1 MAMAV
6 GISALMK
13 GDGVLRTQNLQRNKT
28 LPLVLKPWRLTDA
41 MLKIVCGM
49 FSVVMQMTHV
59 TYQAL
64 LKPQLSGRRDIG
76 WGWGWGCYHVIA
88 GAGCPGQEAGNPPP
102 LPASPK
108 LSSVKVFLKN
118 IQPLV
123 GVLITWNLHFK
134 FPLYSEKTF
143 SFHHQGLKWEWMTGH
158 SGSLTGSGTFIFMG
172 GLETSY
178 FPFTLVLTL
187 LPVFRSD

>member
-13 GDGVLRTQNLQRNKT
+13 GDGILRTQNLQRNEM
-28 LPLVLKPWRLTDA
+28 LLLVLKPWRLTDA
-41 MLKIVCGM
+41 ILKTVCGM
-49 FSVVMQMTHV
+49 FLVVMQMTHV

-64 LKPQLSGRRDIG
+64 LKPQLSGRKDSGRGRGGECHI
-76 WGWGWGCYHVIA
+76 VA
-88 GAGCPGQEAGNPPP
+88 GAGCPGQEAGNPPL

-108 LSSVKVFLKN
+108 LSSMKVFLKN

-123 GVLITWNLHFK
+123 GVLMTWNLR
-134 FPLYSEKTF
+134 L
-143 SFHHQGLKWEWMTGH
+143 SFHFTQRKHFLSISKDLTGNGWTGH

>member
-41 MLKIVCGM
+41 ILKTVCGM
-49 FSVVMQMTHV
+49 FSVIMQMMHV

-64 LKPQLSGRRDIG
+64 LKPQLSERKDSGVGAGSAD
-76 WGWGWGCYHVIA
+76 HVVA

-108 LSSVKVFLKN
+108 LSSMKVFLKN

-123 GVLITWNLHFK
+123 GVLRTWNLQ
-134 FPLYSEKTF
+134 L
-143 SFHHQGLKWEWMTGH
+143 SFHFTQRKYFLSISKD
-158 SGSLTGSGTFIFMG
+158 LTGNGRQGILEVSQVQEPSFLWEALKLPIFH
-172 GLETSY
+172 
-178 FPFTLVLTL
+178 
-187 LPVFRSD
+187 LP